1 MRLTA
6 GARLGPGAIMPA
18 MAVKDL
24 YDRDFLE
31 WTARN
36 AELLRAGRLEEADLE
51 HIAEEIEDMGKRQ
64 RHELRS
70 RLRVLLMHL
79 IKWQSQP
86 EKRGPSWIRTIGT
99 QRLEIADLLRDAPSL
114 RTVLEESL
122 PGVYQEAVRLAAQE
136 TGIGSKAFAPQ
147 CTLTLEQVLDSD
159 YYPK

>member
-1 MRLTA
+1 
-6 GARLGPGAIMPA
+6 

-36 AELLRAGRLEEADLE
+36 AELLRAGRLDEADLE

-114 RTVLEESL
+114 RTVIEESL
-122 PGVYQEAVRLAAQE
+122 PGVYQETVRLAARE
-136 TGIGSKAFAPQ
+136 TGIGSQAFAPQ
-147 CTLTLEQVLDSD
+147 CPLTLEQVLDSD
-159 YYPK
+159 YYPS